1 MDGRAFGV
9 FWDFVERQR
18 KRVVELEDQARAME
32 RRYTEA
38 WFETL
43 AMGQDGATP
52 ADKQEASARL
62 SRAANELEA
71 AKLALETARRRL
83 PLYEETLEQLTP
95 T

>member
-9 FWDFVERQR
+9 YWDFVERQR
-18 KRVVELEDQARAME
+18 KRVVELEADAGE
-32 RRYTEA
+32 LDRRYSEA
-38 WFETL
+38 WFQTM

-52 ADKQEASARL
+52 ADKQEASDNL
-62 SRAANELEA
+62 ERAAEDLEA

-83 PLYEETLEQLTP
+83 ALYEQTLDQYTP

>member
-9 FWDFVERQR
+9 YWDFVERQR
-18 KRVVELEDQARAME
+18 KRVIELEAETRELE

-38 WFETL
+38 WFQTT
-43 AMGQDGATP
+43 AMGQDGATA
-52 ADKQEASARL
+52 ADMQEAGADL
-62 SRAANELEA
+62 ERAAEDLEA

-83 PLYEETLEQLTP
+83 PLYEKTLEQYTP